1 MSLEFYLET
10 NRTDVDLANNL
21 YRLQNRA
28 ITQNNLSIL
37 SSPIQMV
44 KALDIYDLKLL
55 FYINKI

>member
-55 FYINKI
+55 FYINTI